1 MRTFVKIREVLMN
14 HKELALKFN
23 EMERKLAKHDKEIMA
38 IFQAIRRL
46 MMEEEKPKGKMGFH

>member
-1 MRTFVKIREVLMN
+1 MN